1 MLSMACC
8 LSSHLRFN
16 HPGKEKKHSAKQG
29 PCGPCGPCGPFS
41 IVINFVSLAVLFS
54 GYISNFRTVN
64 IMGKPVCRHCPA
76 PGCHSKF
83 LVR

>member
-1 MLSMACC
+1 MLNMACC

-29 PCGPCGPCGPFS
+29 PCGPCAPFS

-54 GYISNFRTVN
+54 GYLTFVQLTSWVSVSVVIAPHRDVILNF
-64 IMGKPVCRHCPA
+64 
-76 PGCHSKF
+76 
-83 LVR
+83 

>member
-1 MLSMACC
+1 MLNMACC

-54 GYISNFRTVN
+54 GYLTFVQLTSWVSVSVVIAPHQDVILNF
-64 IMGKPVCRHCPA
+64 
-76 PGCHSKF
+76 
-83 LVR
+83 